1 MTQPNDR
8 AHQNETVEIDAK
20 LHDKLSTRPRV
31 DYSDWKVILAGI
43 IPLFILMC
51 CVPVFWFFLPFAVAV
66 LVVFYQ
72 IAGGSMK
79 KARAIAQKHLG
90 TDVTS
95 QLKADFRPGLSSA
108 LVLNDWGV
116 VFVKHFAAP
125 IALSWQDIKLVD
137 EPSIAN
143 LVFHD
148 QRTTRFETDLSQ
160 DRYFLATKSIC
171 SKIKEKT
178 NFLID
183 PDSGIPIYI
192 DQLEKE
198 PFNWKGKW
206 GYFTITKT
214 GVEHKSGSIP
224 WISID
229 RVDEVRFDGE
239 DAPSHW
245 ELTFKSNM
253 ASLMLSSKYF
263 ENSKELGNSDYDL
276 IKAIVYQKIP
286 KKTHYTYGPSTPADR
301 AKKEFERTYEA
312 SKAGFALAVKTGKWD
327 HLENLFKHNLWLL
340 DNFSLTYLVESKK
353 FLQDY
358 SELLT
363 RTNREKEGQKLLDRA
378 NQI

>member
-1 MTQPNDR
+1 MTQPGDR
-8 AHQNETVEIDAK
+8 NQEEVVEIDAK
-20 LHDKLSTRPRV
+20 LQDNLSTRPRV

-43 IPLFILMC
+43 IPLVILMC
-51 CVPVFWFFLPFAVAV
+51 CVPVFWFFLPLAVGV
-66 LVVFYQ
+66 MVVSYQ

-90 TDVTS
+90 ANVSS

-108 LVLNDWGV
+108 LVLNDWGI

-125 IALSWQDIKLVD
+125 IEISWQDLTLVD

-148 QRTTRFETDLSQ
+148 QKSKRFETDLSQ
-160 DRYFLATKSIC
+160 DRYFLATKSIY
-171 SKIKEKT
+171 SKIPEKT
-178 NFLID
+178 QFLIN
-183 PDSGIPIYI
+183 PDHGTPNYM
-192 DQLEKE
+192 DQLDKE
-198 PFNWKGKW
+198 PFNRKGKW
-206 GYFTITKT
+206 GHFTITKE
-214 GVEHKSGSIP
+214 GVEHKNGSIA

-229 RVDEVRFDGE
+229 RVDEVRLDGE

-263 ENSKELGNSDYDL
+263 EDSKELGNSDYDL

-286 KKTHYTYGPSTPADR
+286 KKTHYTYGPSTPVDR

-312 SKAGFALAVKTGKWD
+312 STAAFSIAAKTGKWE

-340 DNFSLTYLVESKK
+340 DNFSLDYLVESKK
-353 FLQDY
+353 FLKDY

-363 RTNREKEGQKLLDRA
+363 RTDREKEGQKLLDRA
-378 NQI
+378 NRI